1 MGGQWFRDL
10 KGNLPKEWREIEGVN
25 MTEIFYF
32 SFLQEVKGGDLH
44 GRALQTSFLHPK
56 KKKKTISNDDLLS
69 IFFLEKAKK
78 VHLWSV
84 QSFLSSTQSQSLYFP
99 WPSTLLVSAWK
110 RMRCCVMDKLII
122 IIIEQHSCGRENKIL
137 FMHWRL

>member
-1 MGGQWFRDL
+1 
-10 KGNLPKEWREIEGVN
+10 

-56 KKKKTISNDDLLS
+56 KKKTISNDDLLS

-78 VHLWSV
+78 VHL
-84 QSFLSSTQSQSLYFP
+84 
-99 WPSTLLVSAWK
+99 
-110 RMRCCVMDKLII
+110 
-122 IIIEQHSCGRENKIL
+122 
-137 FMHWRL
+137 